1 MKTEVYSW
9 RVSSEL
15 KQDLEREARKRKASV
30 SSILD
35 TAAREWLAKSR
46 ASIAGDEEQK
56 RLHAAVAPLLGSISR
71 NIPYSPEILRETV
84 RRRVKQRYA
93 G

>member
-15 KQDLEREARKRKASV
+15 KQNLEREARRRKASI

-35 TAAREWLAKSR
+35 LAAREWLAKSR
-46 ASIAGDEEQK
+46 RSIADDEEQK
-56 RLHAAVAPLLGSISR
+56 RLHAAVAPFIGTISGGD
-71 NIPYSPEILRETV
+71 PYRSESVSEIV
-84 RRRVKQRYA
+84 RRNLKRRY
-93 G
+93 GR

>member
-15 KQDLEREARKRKASV
+15 KQNLEREARRRKASV

-35 TAAREWLAKSR
+35 AAAREWLAKSR
-46 ASIAGDEEQK
+46 ASIADDEEQK
-56 RLHAAVAPLLGSISR
+56 RLHAAVAPLIGSISGGD
-71 NIPYSPEILRETV
+71 PYRSESVSGIV
-84 RRRVKQRYA
+84 RARLKRRYA
-93 G
+93 R

>member
-15 KQDLEREARKRKASV
+15 KQSLEREARRRKASI

-35 TAAREWLAKSR
+35 AAAREWLAKSR
-46 ASIAGDEEQK
+46 ASIADDEEQK
-56 RLHAAVAPLLGSISR
+56 RLHAAIEPLLGSISR
-71 NIPYSPEILRETV
+71 DIPYSPEILRETI
-84 RRRVKQRYA
+84 RRRVNQRY
-93 G
+93 GR

>member
-15 KQDLEREARKRKASV
+15 KQHLEREARRRKASI

-46 ASIAGDEEQK
+46 ASIADDEEQK

-71 NIPYSPEILRETV
+71 IIPYSPEILRETV

-93 G
+93 R

>member
-15 KQDLEREARKRKASV
+15 KQHLEREARRRKASI

-46 ASIAGDEEQK
+46 ASIADDEEQK
-56 RLHAAVAPLLGSISR
+56 RLHAAV
-71 NIPYSPEILRETV
+71 
-84 RRRVKQRYA
+84 KQRYA
-93 G
+93 R

>member
-15 KQDLEREARKRKASV
+15 KQELEREARKRKASV

-35 TAAREWLAKSR
+35 AAARAWLAKSR
-46 ASIAGDEEQK
+46 ASITDDEEQK
-56 RLHAAVAPLLGSISR
+56 RLHAAIAPLIGSISR
-71 NIPYSPEILRETV
+71 DIPYSPEILRETI
-84 RRRVKQRYA
+84 RRRVNKRY
-93 G
+93 GR

>member
-35 TAAREWLAKSR
+35 AAARAWLAKSR
-46 ASIAGDEEQK
+46 AGITDDEEQK
-56 RLHAAVAPLLGSISR
+56 RLHAAIEPLIGSISGAD
-71 NIPYSPEILRETV
+71 PYRSESVSEIV
-84 RRRVKQRYA
+84 RARLKRRY
-93 G
+93 GC

>member
-15 KQDLEREARKRKASV
+15 KQDLEREARRRKASI

-35 TAAREWLAKSR
+35 LAARDWLAKSR
-46 ASIAGDEEQK
+46 KSIADDEEQK
-56 RLHAAVAPLLGSISR
+56 RLHAAVEPFIGSISR
-71 NIPYSPEILRETV
+71 NIPYSPEILRDTV
-84 RRRVKQRYA
+84 RRNVNRRY
-93 G
+93 GR

>member
-15 KQDLEREARKRKASV
+15 KQDLEREARRRKASV

-35 TAAREWLAKSR
+35 LAAREWLAKSR
-46 ASIAGDEEQK
+46 QSIADDEEQK
-56 RLHAAVAPLLGSISR
+56 RLHAAVEPFIGTISR

-84 RRRVKQRYA
+84 RRRVNQRY
-93 G
+93 GR

>member
-15 KQDLEREARKRKASV
+15 KQDLEREARRRKASV

-35 TAAREWLAKSR
+35 AAAREWLKKSR
-46 ASIAGDEEQK
+46 ASLADDEEQK
-56 RLHAAVAPLLGSISR
+56 RLHAAIEPLIGSISGAD
-71 NIPYSPEILRETV
+71 PYRSERVGEIVRERL
-84 RRRVKQRYA
+84 RRRYGR
-93 G
+93 

>member
-15 KQDLEREARKRKASV
+15 KQSLEREARKRKASI

-35 TAAREWLAKSR
+35 AAAREWLRKSR
-46 ASIAGDEEQK
+46 ASIADDEEQK
-56 RLHAAVAPLLGSISR
+56 RLHAAIEPLIGSISGAD
-71 NIPYSPEILRETV
+71 PYRSESVSEIV
-84 RRRVKQRYA
+84 RARLKRRYGR
-93 G
+93 